1 MKIDNRSIRAA
12 IIQKYGSL
20 GECAKALGI
29 KQNTLSANLKK
40 MTPNLLERLKDV
52 GVIIGTI
59 ENATGDTQIAGV
71 SGSVRVNNKD
81 DLKVWKKQNEIE
93 SLKKQNEALT
103 KQISLMKEIIKS
115 KDETIAAL
123 TKKK

>member
-1 MKIDNRSIRAA
+1 MSIDNNSIRAA

-40 MTPNLLERLKDV
+40 LTPNLLERLKEI

-59 ENATGDTQIAGV
+59 ENATGDIQIAGV
-71 SGSVRVNNKD
+71 SGNVRVNNPN
-81 DLKVWKKQNEIE
+81 DLKAWKRQNEIE
-93 SLKKQNEALT
+93 SLKKKNEALT

-115 KDETIAAL
+115 KEETIAAL

>member
-1 MKIDNRSIRAA
+1 MKIDNKSIRAA

-40 MTPNLLERLKDV
+40 MTPNLMERLKDV

-71 SGSVRVNNKD
+71 IGNVRVNNQD
-81 DLKVWKKQNEIE
+81 DLKVWKKQNEID

>member
-40 MTPNLLERLKDV
+40 VSPNLLERLKDV

-59 ENATGDTQIAGV
+59 ENATGATQIAGV
-71 SGSVRVNNKD
+71 SGSVRVSNQEDIKS
-81 DLKVWKKQNEIE
+81 LKTKNDFEL
-93 SLKKQNEALT
+93 LKKQNEALT
-103 KQISLMKEIIKS
+103 QQISLLKEIIKS
-115 KDETIAAL
+115 KDETILAL

>member
-1 MKIDNRSIRAA
+1 MKIDNKSIRAA

-71 SGSVRVNNKD
+71 IGNVRVNNQD

-103 KQISLMKEIIKS
+103 QQISLLKEIIKS
-115 KDETIAAL
+115 KDETILAL

>member
-1 MKIDNRSIRAA
+1 MKIDNKSIRAA

-40 MTPNLLERLKDV
+40 MTPNLMERLKDV

-71 SGSVRVNNKD
+71 IGNVRVNNQD

>member
-1 MKIDNRSIRAA
+1 MRIDNNSIRAA
-12 IIQKYGSL
+12 IIKKYGSL

-40 MTPNLLERLKDV
+40 LTPNLLERLKDV

-59 ENATGDTQIAGV
+59 KNATGDTQIAGV
-71 SGSVRVNNKD
+71 SGNVRVNNQD
-81 DLKVWKKQNEIE
+81 DLKVWKKQNEID